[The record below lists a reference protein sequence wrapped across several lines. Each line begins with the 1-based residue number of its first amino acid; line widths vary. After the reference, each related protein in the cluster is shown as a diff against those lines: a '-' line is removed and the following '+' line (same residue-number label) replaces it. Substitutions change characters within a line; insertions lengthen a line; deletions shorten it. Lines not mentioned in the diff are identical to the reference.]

1 MRYVAFPTKCLVLCA
16 FALAASGCGERVIST
31 PLFPA
36 SVDLMVEQKPVPGP
50 EIVESEQAAAEYDAA
65 IEAWGERG
73 WRQIGR
79 ICRYAQGHG
88 MKINCPEAPEA
99 EQD

>member
-1 MRYVAFPTKCLVLCA
+1 
-16 FALAASGCGERVIST
+16 
-31 PLFPA
+31 
-36 SVDLMVEQKPVPGP
+36 MVEQKPVPSP

-79 ICRYAQGHG
+79 ICRYARGHG
-88 MKINCPEAPEA
+88 MKIDCPGPPEA